1 MSDHV
6 KPGYEVSHCNSPAGA
21 CQPVYRKKKN
31 NNNNNNSDSEL
42 TCCGFWELLCSQ
54 SFKTAV
60 ILISLNSRGTD
71 KESSGA

>member
-1 MSDHV
+1 MWSRDMRFHTVTLLQEHV
-6 KPGYEVSHCNSPAGA
+6 NLFTA
-21 CQPVYRKKKN
+21 KKKN

-42 TCCGFWELLCSQ
+42 TCCGFWELFCSQ

>member
-1 MSDHV
+1 MLWIQFFAV
-6 KPGYEVSHCNSPAGA
+6 G
-21 CQPVYRKKKN
+21 
-31 NNNNNNSDSEL
+31 
-42 TCCGFWELLCSQ
+42 WELLCSQ

>member
-1 MSDHV
+1 MWSHDMRFHTVTLLQEHV
-6 KPGYEVSHCNSPAGA
+6 NLFTA
-21 CQPVYRKKKN
+21 KKKN
-31 NNNNNNSDSEL
+31 NNNNNNSDS
-42 TCCGFWELLCSQ
+42 FWELLCSQ